1 MTDIKQELRMSEKT
15 KIVYGFEDGHVEI
28 HTRNLVSRHLPNHVF
43 DITYSELGLA
53 LEALKR
59 AKFWGDEVEKLK
71 AQIRE
76 KVKESK

>member
-1 MTDIKQELRMSEKT
+1 
-15 KIVYGFEDGHVEI
+15 
-28 HTRNLVSRHLPNHVF
+28 RHLPNHVF